1 MPINESNSGNGYS
14 ANVSLKLR
22 VQNEMID
29 VAKVGPS
36 RIVLRE
42 AKQLPNGTAELI
54 ITVGN
59 KTTLQNVIL
68 TQGDNESQVNYW

>member
-1 MPINESNSGNGYS
+1 MAINGSSSGDGYS

-22 VQNEMID
+22 VQNEIID

-42 AKQLPNGTAELI
+42 AKQLPNGSADLI
-54 ITVGN
+54 ITVGS
-59 KTTLQNVIL
+59 KTTSQTVIL
-68 TQGDNESQVNYW
+68 TPGDNDSQVNYW